1 MAVDVPDSVESGPF
15 RQFLEDYALLIVVGI
30 AALLAVVGVSLFF
43 LGDEALVRDLL
54 ARYGYL
60 ALFSILILEG
70 AMLLYFAPSE
80 SLVPL
85 GITFVAESTIESV
98 AVVLVAVAGAT
109 VGQYVLF
116 VLAKRGGREW
126 LLRKPWFRIGEDRLE
141 RFDRAFERWGW
152 IAVPVSNALLFTRGM
167 LTVPAGFAEMD
178 AREFVVLSAI
188 GSLVFQTWLALG
200 WIYLNQIGVFSFL

>member
-1 MAVDVPDSVESGPF
+1 MAVDVPDSVESSPL
-15 RQFLEDYALLIVVGI
+15 RQFLEDYALLIVVGV
-30 AALLAVVGVSLFF
+30 AAVLAVVGVSLFF
-43 LGDEALVRDLL
+43 LGDEAFVKDLL
-54 ARYGYL
+54 DRYGYL

-85 GITFVAESTIESV
+85 GIAFIADSTVESV

-126 LLRKPWFRIGEDRLE
+126 LLQKPWFRIGEDRLE

-188 GSLVFQTWLALG
+188 GSLIFQTWLALL
-200 WIYLNQIGVFSFL
+200 WIYLNQMGFFSFI

>member
-1 MAVDVPDSVESGPF
+1 MAVDVPDSVESSPL
-15 RQFLEDYALLIVVGI
+15 RQFLEDYALLIVVGV
-30 AALLAVVGVSLFF
+30 AAVLAVVGVSLFF
-43 LGDEALVRDLL
+43 LGDEAFVKDLL
-54 ARYGYL
+54 DRYGYL

-85 GITFVAESTIESV
+85 GITFIADSTVESV

-126 LLRKPWFRIGEDRLE
+126 LLQKPWFRIGEDRLE

-188 GSLVFQTWLALG
+188 GSLIFQTWLALL
-200 WIYLNQIGVFSFL
+200 WIYLNQMGFFSFI